1 MLRGM
6 ATGLHPH
13 LRRLGRLVLAL
24 TAVQLSPAAE
34 SGAASLR
41 GAFVINEDNSHFF
54 GSRPPEAMNLGGLHA
69 FIDHYAATKVTHLFL
84 SPNSMRAS
92 FRSRTRDAIWD
103 PVEGREP
110 DGLWPR
116 NARRLH
122 EAGLDAYAV
131 WIERARERGIS
142 PWLSMRMNDVHNA
155 DAPGSYMHSDF
166 WRAHPQLR
174 RVPGGAGQPWTNHA
188 LNYVHAEVRD
198 HQLAFVRELLERYDP
213 DGLELDWMR
222 FGHHLTPGRERK
234 EAPVLTAF
242 VREVRELTRAWSAR
256 RGHPI
261 LLGVRA
267 PAHPEAAAG
276 LGMDAALWAREG
288 LVDLIVPAPFWSSSD
303 FDLPVEL
310 WREKMGTAAK
320 QVAVLPAL
328 EHNAR
333 AWIHGAT
340 VANDLASAYGF
351 AATALHRGADGI
363 YLFNWMD
370 SQTRPVDAADY
381 ARLLRTGFS
390 PSAVATEPRRHPVT
404 FRDTVPA
411 GFPSGAQLPIRL
423 PGKGDVRLHLG
434 PGDGGG
440 SAHVV
445 LGLAAKPGDTG
456 RLRAALNG
464 RELVPA
470 GEVSDRRLIAGA
482 NHAPR
487 FACPPGSVRAG
498 ENTLEFSAPAGTD
511 PLEIV
516 WVEIRVD
523 PR

>member
-1 MLRGM
+1 MEK
-6 ATGLHPH
+6 GLGQYF
-13 LRRLGRLVLAL
+13 RRLSGFALAL
-24 TAVQLSPAAE
+24 TVVQLSPAAE
-34 SGAASLR
+34 VVAASLR

-54 GSRPPEAMNLGGLHA
+54 GSRPPEAMNLAGLHA
-69 FIDHYAATKVTHLFL
+69 FVDQYAGTKVTHLFL

-131 WIERARERGIS
+131 WIARSRERGIS

-155 DAPGSYMHSDF
+155 DTPGSYMHSEF

-188 LNYVHAEVRD
+188 LNYSHAEVRA
-198 HQLAFVRELLERYDP
+198 HQMDFVRELLERYDP

-222 FGHHLTPGRERK
+222 FGHHLTPGK
-234 EAPVLTAF
+234 EKEEAHVLTTF
-242 VREVRELTRAWSAR
+242 VREVRELTRTWSVR

-261 LLGVRA
+261 FLGVRA
-267 PAHPEAAAG
+267 PAHPDAAAG
-276 LGMDAALWAREG
+276 LGVDAVLWAREG

-303 FDLPVEL
+303 FDIPVEL
-310 WREKMGTAAK
+310 WREKMGAAAK
-320 QVAVLPAL
+320 RVVVLPAL
-328 EHNAR
+328 EYNAR
-333 AWIHGAT
+333 AWIRGAT

-390 PSAVATEPRRHPVT
+390 PAAVAGETRRHPVT
-404 FRDTVPA
+404 FRDTVPR
-411 GFPSGAQLPIRL
+411 GFADGTQLPIRL
-423 PGKGDVRLHLG
+423 PGKGSVRLNLG
-434 PGDGGG
+434 AGDGGG
-440 SAHVV
+440 SAHAVV
-445 LGLAAKPGDTG
+445 GLASATGDIA
-456 RLRAALNG
+456 RLRVRLNG
-464 RELVPA
+464 RELTPA

-482 NHAPR
+482 ARAPR
-487 FACPPGSVRAG
+487 FACPPVSVQSG
-498 ENTLEFSAPAGTD
+498 ENILEFTAPDGTD

-516 WVEIRVD
+516 WVEIRID

>member
-1 MLRGM
+1 MEK
-6 ATGLHPH
+6 GLGQYF
-13 LRRLGRLVLAL
+13 RRLSGFALAL

-34 SGAASLR
+34 VVAASLR

-54 GSRPPEAMNLGGLHA
+54 GTRPPEAMNLAGLHA
-69 FIDHYAATKVTHLFL
+69 FIDQYAGTKVTHLFL

-110 DGLWPR
+110 EGLWPR

-122 EAGLDAYAV
+122 EAGLDPYAV
-131 WIERARERGIS
+131 WIARARERGIS

-155 DAPGSYMHSDF
+155 DDPASYMHSEF
-166 WRAHPQLR
+166 WRRHPALR

-188 LNYVHAEVRD
+188 LNYAHAAVRD

-222 FGHHLTPGRERK
+222 FGHHLTPGREQ
-234 EAPVLTAF
+234 EESHLITAF
-242 VREVRELTRAWSAR
+242 MREVRELTRSWSAR
-256 RGHPI
+256 RGRPI

-267 PAHPEAAAG
+267 AAHPDAAAG
-276 LGMDAALWAREG
+276 LGVDAARWAREG

-303 FDLPVEL
+303 FDIPVEL
-310 WREKMGTAAK
+310 WREKIGAAADR
-320 QVAVLPAL
+320 VPVLPAL

-333 AWIHGAT
+333 AWIRGAT

-351 AATALHRGADGI
+351 AATALHRGADGV

-370 SQTRPVDAADY
+370 SQTRPVSETDY
-381 ARLLRTGFS
+381 GRLLRTGFS
-390 PSAVATEPRRHPVT
+390 PVAVAAEPRRHPVT
-404 FRDTVPA
+404 FRDTVPP
-411 GFPSGAQLPIRL
+411 GFPNGTQLPIKL
-423 PGKGDVRLHLG
+423 PGKGTVRLHLG

-440 SAHVV
+440 SAHAVV
-445 LGLAAKPGDTG
+445 GLASATGDIARLSG
-456 RLRAALNG
+456 RLNG
-464 RELVPA
+464 RELIPA

-482 NHAPR
+482 ARAPR
-487 FACPPGSVRAG
+487 FVCPPGSVRPGA
-498 ENTLEFSAPAGTD
+498 NNLEFTAPDGAD

-516 WVEIRVD
+516 WVEIRVA